1 MLHGST
7 LIADFSAAQKALT
20 QPVRHAL
27 SYSGFGTRSAVVV
40 PRGFARALSRSGGL
54 SEKNRIGELSASSL
68 CKIYF
73 DFNTGGLKCQAKRL
87 FLNKFED
94 CKFNCRTFGSV
105 NLSEH
110 WSSLSQFPRG
120 GIEVFAKCYAAATS
134 LAVLY
139 PSILRG

>member
-27 SYSGFGTRSAVVV
+27 SNSGFGIRSAVVV

-54 SEKNRIGELSASSL
+54 SEKTVSGNSL
-68 CKIYF
+68 HHRFAKIYF

-87 FLNKFED
+87 FLNKLPF
-94 CKFNCRTFGSV
+94 
-105 NLSEH
+105 
-110 WSSLSQFPRG
+110 
-120 GIEVFAKCYAAATS
+120 
-134 LAVLY
+134 
-139 PSILRG
+139 LRLF